1 MPPEDAALV
10 TRALAGSESAF
21 RDLVLRYQKPVHSL
35 IVRMVRDR
43 GLAEDLSQEVF
54 IKAYRAL
61 GTFDPKRKFSS
72 WLFKIAHNTAIDQL
86 RRRQIETVPLE
97 NPDAEKADLLAL
109 LPDPEGESPDTRLKR
124 RSLAEAIS
132 GAVGQLRVEYR
143 EVVVL
148 RFQEGLA
155 YEEIAEITGLPL
167 GTVKTHLHR
176 ARKAMVRTLT
186 AEGWGLEG
194 LE

>member
-1 MPPEDAALV
+1 MPTEDAELV
-10 TRALAGSESAF
+10 TRALAGSEPAF
-21 RDLVLRYQKPVHSL
+21 RDLVVRYQRPVHGL
-35 IVRMVRDR
+35 IMRMVRDR

-86 RRRQIETVPLE
+86 RRRQVETVPLE
-97 NPDAEKADLLAL
+97 SPDEEKTDLLAL

-124 RSLAEAIS
+124 RSLAEA
-132 GAVGQLRVEYR
+132 R

>member
-1 MPPEDAALV
+1 MPTEDAELV
-10 TRALAGSESAF
+10 TRALAGSEPAF
-21 RDLVLRYQKPVHSL
+21 RDLVVRYQRPVHGL
-35 IVRMVRDR
+35 IMRMVRDR

-86 RRRQIETVPLE
+86 RRRQVETVPLE
-97 NPDAEKADLLAL
+97 SPDEEKTDLLAL

-124 RSLAEAIS
+124 RSLAEA
-132 GAVGQLRVEYR
+132 
-143 EVVVL
+143 
-148 RFQEGLA
+148 
-155 YEEIAEITGLPL
+155 EEIAEITGLPL